1 MSADKWILEAYER
14 ADEPRRVDMYMLY
27 RELRDEFAEIDAA
40 PLIPQ
45 VKKSPVVETEPLKM
59 RWNLR
64 GRLMK
69 GFGT

>member
-1 MSADKWILEAYER
+1 MSAAKWILEAYER
-14 ADEPRRVDMYMLY
+14 ADEQGRVDMYMIY

-45 VKKSPVVETEPLKM
+45 IKKSPVVETVPL
-59 RWNLR
+59 RARLGFR

-69 GFGT
+69 GFGS